1 MVDVLWADCLESD
14 CDSEPRILYDCSPPS
29 QFLLVS
35 PQVGRGESGNQ
46 RREGKRESQIAVGRT
61 TDPTLPALHLSGLA
75 QVIAS
80 GLG

>member
-1 MVDVLWADCLESD
+1 MFLSK
-14 CDSEPRILYDCSPPS
+14 S
-29 QFLLVS
+29 LLVS

-46 RREGKRESQIAVGRT
+46 RREGKRESQIAEGRT